1 MNPFKKEVP
10 MFYKIPF
17 KPTATPQEAVQGK
30 TYIKELRKKISDK
43 KIKMITVA
51 NQKERSL
58 VSVAHV

>member
-1 MNPFKKEVP
+1 

-17 KPTATPQEAVQGK
+17 KPTATLQEAVQGK

-43 KIKMITVA
+43 KSKMITVA